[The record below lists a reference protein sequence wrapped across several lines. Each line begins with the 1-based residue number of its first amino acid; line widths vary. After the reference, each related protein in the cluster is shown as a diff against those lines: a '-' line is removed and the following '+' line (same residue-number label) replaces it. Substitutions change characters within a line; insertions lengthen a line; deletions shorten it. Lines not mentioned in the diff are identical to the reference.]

1 MPFRA
6 PACCARTLRQGYNAA
21 RRLDPKMTQEMRS
34 LYGDMAR
41 TAIDGTPMTGEK
53 MAVLRELMMRRDELA
68 PNVGDDAPDFD
79 LPILHGDGERVS
91 LSSLRGQPVALIFG
105 SYT

>member
-1 MPFRA
+1 
-6 PACCARTLRQGYNAA
+6 
-21 RRLDPKMTQEMRS
+21 MTQEMRA

-41 TAIDGTPMTGEK
+41 VAIDGTPMTGEK
-53 MAVLRELMMRRDELA
+53 MSALRDLMMRRDELA
-68 PNVGDDAPDFD
+68 PNVGDQAPDFD
-79 LPILHGDGERVS
+79 LPVLHGDGERVS